1 LLEKFSIYVYDENDL
16 VTPPEIIYTETL
28 SAGGDGGATDISA
41 SVPASY
47 AGKTI
52 GFFIRHYD
60 CTNQNQLII
69 DDFEVSYTTT
79 LATEENELSISGV
92 YPNPVKDMVTIK
104 TKETIEKI
112 TISNQLGQQVMSIDS
127 FEPTNKRFDLT
138 NLNKGLYFMN
148 VTIANKT
155 QSFKIIKE

>member
-1 LLEKFSIYVYDENDL
+1 M
-16 VTPPEIIYTETL
+16 
-28 SAGGDGGATDISA
+28 
-41 SVPASY
+41 
-47 AGKTI
+47 
-52 GFFIRHYD
+52 
-60 CTNQNQLII
+60 
-69 DDFEVSYTTT
+69 SYTTT

-104 TKETIEKI
+104 TKETINKI
-112 TISNQLGQQVMSIDS
+112 TISNQLGQQVMTIDS

-138 NLNKGLYFMN
+138 SLNKGLYFMN